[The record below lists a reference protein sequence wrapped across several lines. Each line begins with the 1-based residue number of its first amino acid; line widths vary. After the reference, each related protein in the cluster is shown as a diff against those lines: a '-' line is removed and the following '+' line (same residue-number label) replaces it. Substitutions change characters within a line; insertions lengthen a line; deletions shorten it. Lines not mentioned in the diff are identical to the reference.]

1 MMTFGVVDDG
11 DAEGF
16 PPAQVLMSWAEAKA
30 MLRMDGGICWEN
42 WLLLRGLDLNGAQLP
57 LKES

>member
-1 MMTFGVVDDG
+1 MTFGVVDEDG
-11 DAEGF
+11 ADC
-16 PPAQVLMSWAEAKA
+16 PPAQILMTWAEAKA

-42 WLLLRGLDLNGAQLP
+42 WLLIRGMDIDGQILP